1 MHEGWA
7 KEERVSLPPGVSF
20 GTKNG
25 DFLFSTPKAETSLDE
40 FSLPLYPHRNDRD
53 FFLCG
58 EDDELV
64 TGAVTD
70 ASACEVFDRAYMLV
84 S

>member
-1 MHEGWA
+1 LEA
-7 KEERVSLPPGVSF
+7 KKETFYFLPKGRNVFSLPP
-20 GTKNG
+20 
-25 DFLFSTPKAETSLDE
+25 
-40 FSLPLYPHRNDRD
+40 YPHRNDRD